1 MKTKSENAL
10 ITGHQGVTRAVR
22 ITSADRG
29 RGSGDQ
35 EVSLLEIGRTLR
47 RRKWTLA
54 SFFLG
59 ALVLAAITILL
70 VPKRFDASARLF
82 LDFDDSD
89 ALGLEQLQPLTGL
102 DPTTRLQTQMRILQ
116 SDTLAWTVIKQER
129 LYSNRSFAGRRLFQ
143 GSLVETAPKDIDQ
156 ASPELRTRLLDRF
169 HKNLDV
175 SLIPKT
181 EIVEI
186 RFRSGDPQLAARVVN
201 ALSSAYIERRFKTK
215 YEATIQASDWLTQQL
230 DDLKR
235 RAEESQAKLADYQ
248 KQTGLL
254 GTDEVNN
261 VVMSKLDQLN
271 EQLSAAQGDRILRE
285 AKYRFSLSND
295 PQLVASIDPESVLS
309 SLRKQQAELRGQ
321 LAQLNA
327 KYGPQYPR
335 VIQARAQLADVDAAI
350 QQEVKLVGQQL
361 KGEYIASLK
370 GEELLAAAV
379 DRQMQQAYKMNGDAM
394 QFAMLKRDVDSSR
407 DLYEDL
413 LKKLKEAGIVAGLK
427 SSNVNIVDPASVPA
441 EPAEPRIA
449 LYLALGGAGGMVS
462 GLFASILREH
472 LDGSIRT
479 PEDVEF
485 YCEMPSLGM
494 IPRIP
499 EDDVISGEAKHAG
512 PAILE
517 RPSSQFAEAFR
528 ALRTSLLL
536 SSPGAPPKII
546 VVTSSL
552 PQEGKSVTSTNCAT
566 VLAQAGRKV
575 LLIDADMRRPTLHG
589 YLGIKSPVGL
599 SACLSGSTSDA
610 PSAIP
615 LPTLPTL
622 EVITAGQRP
631 PNPAELL
638 ASDTMQTLLNQWRE
652 QYHHIVIDTP
662 PVLAVTDAVV
672 LATMADCVV
681 LVARSGQTGSQS
693 LKRTV
698 ELLRRVNAKIAGV
711 VVNDLAPKSLAYT
724 EYYGHSSDKV
734 SHYHREA
741 KC

>member
-1 MKTKSENAL
+1 MKMKSEAL
-10 ITGHQGVTRAVR
+10 IPRSRGVTRAVR
-22 ITSADRG
+22 TSSADRS
-29 RGSGDQ
+29 RAGDQ

-54 SFFLG
+54 SFFIG
-59 ALVLAAITILL
+59 ALVLAVITILV
-70 VPKRFDASARLF
+70 VPKRFDATARLF

-116 SDTLAWTVIKQER
+116 SETLAWAVIKQEH
-129 LYSNRSFAGRRLFQ
+129 LYSNRSFAGRRIFER
-143 GSLVETAPKDIDQ
+143 SLLETGPNDIDQ
-156 ASPELRTRLLDRF
+156 DSPELRTKLVDRF
-169 HKNLDV
+169 QKSLNV
-175 SLIPKT
+175 SLLPKT

-201 ALSSAYIERRFKTK
+201 ALATAYIERRFKTK
-215 YEATIQASDWLTQQL
+215 YEAAIQASDWLTQQL

-235 RAEESQAKLADYQ
+235 RAEESQAKLVDYQ

-261 VVMSKLDQLN
+261 VVMSKLEQLN

-295 PQLVASIDPESVLS
+295 PQLVASIDPNSVLS
-309 SLRKQQAELRGQ
+309 SLRKQQAELRAQ

-327 KYGPQYPR
+327 KYGPSYPR

-350 QQEVKLVGQQL
+350 QQEVKLVGKQL
-361 KGEYIASLK
+361 KSEYLASLK

-394 QFAMLKRDVDSSR
+394 QFAMLKRDVNSSR

-413 LKKLKEAGIVAGLK
+413 LKRLKEAGIIAGLK

-449 LYLALGGAGGMVS
+449 LYLALGGAGGLVS
-462 GLFASILREH
+462 GVFASILREH

-494 IPRIP
+494 IPRIAD
-499 EDDVISGEAKHAG
+499 EDAINGNAEHGG

-536 SSPGAPPKII
+536 SSPGTPPKII

-552 PQEGKSVTSTNCAT
+552 PQEGKSVTSTNCAA
-566 VLAQAGRKV
+566 VLAQAGRRV
-575 LLIDADMRRPTLHG
+575 LLIDADMRRPTLHR

-599 SACLSGSTSDA
+599 SAYLSGSVSGA
-610 PSAIP
+610 PAAIP
-615 LPTLPTL
+615 LPNMPTL
-622 EVITAGQRP
+622 DVITAGEQP

-638 ASDTMQTLLNQWRE
+638 ASESMQTLLNQCSE
-652 QYHHIVIDTP
+652 QYQHIVIDTP

-672 LATMADCVV
+672 LASMADCVV

-711 VVNDLAPKSLAYT
+711 VVNDLAPKSLAYA
-724 EYYGHSSDKV
+724 EYYGHSADKV